1 MLIGTVRRLPT
12 HTLRV
17 PDDLTFNG
25 DLIALA
31 NVDIVHFVAYST
43 SGSNGRPSPRLIV
56 PLALTRN
63 PSALILDM
71 DSAVSDIDLFIEIWL
86 VQWYVGDAYVVFNNT
101 T

>member
-1 MLIGTVRRLPT
+1 MLIGTVRPPPS

-17 PDDLTFNG
+17 PGDLTLIG

-31 NVDIVHFVAYST
+31 NVDIVYFVAFLT

-63 PSALILDM
+63 PSGLILDM

-86 VQWYVGDAYVVFNNT
+86 VQWYVGEAYVVFNNT